1 MRIAL
6 LLAAC
11 VAISCSSKIATKTS
25 VNDSSRSV
33 GASQGTSRGS
43 SGETP
48 APSTPPFK
56 FSFRISGSGLGPKP
70 YDSFLMDTNH
80 QMGVHTAKRGADG
93 KFRPINALAALDPQ
107 DFDTL
112 QQMIVKGKLFLI
124 DSNDV
129 TEVCPE
135 DELYQ
140 VDIVPLAAT
149 KPVRLAFSTCATD
162 YNLLLQPERTYFRKL
177 IEWFERMRV
186 KYRPVQPE

>member
-25 VNDSSRSV
+25 SDYSLRSASV
-33 GASQGTSRGS
+33 SQGLS
-43 SGETP
+43 SETP